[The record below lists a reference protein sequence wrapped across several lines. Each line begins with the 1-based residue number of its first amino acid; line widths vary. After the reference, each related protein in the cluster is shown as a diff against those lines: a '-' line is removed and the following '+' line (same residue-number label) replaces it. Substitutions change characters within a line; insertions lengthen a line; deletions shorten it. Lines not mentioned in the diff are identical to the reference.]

1 MRTSHAAAVGAAACV
16 LVCVVV
22 SLRSSGGRGRSLL
35 QYPGKGGGLYGFQRD
50 ETSVNEAERRRAM
63 DTLVRAAGSG
73 VHLLTAKDAADEQL
87 RWLQPFYKRQ
97 MHAAER
103 VWGSG
108 PVASAVDIEGRAVH
122 YRAVNADKQSA
133 WAKAAMGSR
142 TVPLDAQVVP
152 PSQAREKSDAE
163 AVDRAPEDKAATTE
177 QLAQQ
182 TIPLDS
188 LHVRTIS
195 PLTLLQRGLQ
205 TRQRSIS
212 IDRSLASSRSVAA
225 NMQHLAEIYGVR
237 ISDSDAWKFFGKDY
251 EKKYKPPSKSELH
264 DYIQYLA
271 DHPLPKPAN
280 ATEDEPPAEEEG
292 EEEECADDDTECEN
306 AKNKDPWPQKPKFG
320 KKFKTHSA
328 TQWCS
333 WPGGEEEVPCQIGAN
348 GAYYDEPFSAGL
360 WARHTPNRET
370 LVANGVWRFPGA
382 KPPKARQLF
391 PAQLLNP
398 NPKP

>member
-1 MRTSHAAAVGAAACV
+1 M
-16 LVCVVV
+16 
-22 SLRSSGGRGRSLL
+22 
-35 QYPGKGGGLYGFQRD
+35 
-50 ETSVNEAERRRAM
+50 
-63 DTLVRAAGSG
+63 
-73 VHLLTAKDAADEQL
+73 
-87 RWLQPFYKRQ
+87 
-97 MHAAER
+97 
-103 VWGSG
+103 
-108 PVASAVDIEGRAVH
+108 
-122 YRAVNADKQSA
+122 
-133 WAKAAMGSR
+133 
-142 TVPLDAQVVP
+142 
-152 PSQAREKSDAE
+152 
-163 AVDRAPEDKAATTE
+163 
-177 QLAQQ
+177 QQ
-182 TIPLDS
+182 
-188 LHVRTIS
+188 
-195 PLTLLQRGLQ
+195 
-205 TRQRSIS
+205 
-212 IDRSLASSRSVAA
+212 
-225 NMQHLAEIYGVR
+225 LAEIYGVR

-382 KPPKARQLF
+382 KPPKARS
-391 PAQLLNP
+391 PNKTVRPLLGA
-398 NPKP
+398 